1 MLHNGAP
8 WDKKG
13 ASCSWYSP
21 AISSAFLF
29 SFFLISSLS
38 LSFFFISGHPV
49 HSFAV
54 FLILHCHPLSPMSVF
69 LALTLPPPLLSLCIS
84 CIVNSSQKHDKVS
97 AHVPPASL
105 SVLPAICYC
114 LLAIVCVCLY
124 HAFFILFFLCV
135 RKAKVN

>member
-1 MLHNGAP
+1 MEPLGNKALH
-8 WDKKG
+8 
-13 ASCSWYSP
+13 SP
-21 AISSAFLF
+21 RFFFPTLSRLLLRSYLF
-29 SFFLISSLS
+29 PSSLFYRKKNLRAHTPS
-38 LSFFFISGHPV
+38 
-49 HSFAV
+49 
-54 FLILHCHPLSPMSVF
+54 
-69 LALTLPPPLLSLCIS
+69 TPLLSHCIS

-114 LLAIVCVCLY
+114 LCAIVCVCLY